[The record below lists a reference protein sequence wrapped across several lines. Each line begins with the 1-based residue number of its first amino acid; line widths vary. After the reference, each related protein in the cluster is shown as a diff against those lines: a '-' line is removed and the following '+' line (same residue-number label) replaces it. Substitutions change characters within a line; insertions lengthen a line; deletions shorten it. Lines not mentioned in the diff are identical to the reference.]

1 MRTLTRP
8 APVETRRERRAER
21 RPLSRHCETALD
33 AAVVVLAT
41 WTVVYHVSLVLR
53 LPAPWAVM
61 LEVVIL
67 VGWFIVSRRFG
78 AWPLDDGDEPPDR
91 ATTAGDQTATAVAGN
106 TSSSIPNAQPS
117 RAETG
122 ARVLTVLAGAAAAL
136 LVAIDGTWPVI
147 AALWLVAAATGTAA
161 AVVGARRAARARPV
175 VPVTER
181 LHAATSTGAAIAL
194 VWATAL
200 AALSMFTRRPNPDD
214 LYYVNLSQWVV
225 DRGTFPLRDT
235 IFSDLAFPM
244 SSWPPVASYD
254 GLAGALALL
263 TGVQAASVV
272 YLVVPPVATFLSVL
286 ALWRLLRAWRV
297 PAVGI
302 ALSLAL
308 AFLLFDGGPGY
319 AAPGTLFLT
328 RIWQGKVILLCLM
341 VPTLLV
347 YALRYVERPSRTR
360 AWWLLLGGIA
370 AVGLTT
376 SAMFL
381 VPLIALAGAAP
392 LALRSP
398 RRALV
403 GFGAMAAYPLAA
415 GVVTLAVGGRS
426 ADFFETRRLFRFDPA
441 WFGPEI
447 FRDGPIALIA
457 VLAVLVG
464 ALLVPHRAARV
475 TIGIVAVIVGV
486 TFVPGVTH
494 VAFDLVGLGPTLWR
508 VSWIAPIAAL
518 VGVLGA
524 GIGSLANRRGVVVV
538 VAGALAVTLAAT
550 GIPIWSEGNGVDLDL
565 TPQWKRGPATVRSAQ
580 LAIDRADPG
589 DLILAHQQLAVTIT
603 VLTTEV
609 KTVAPRDYFMD
620 YLRDDPRF
628 DYDERQ
634 TLLRFV
640 NEEFRYSDR
649 PEIARALQ
657 ELDVDQVC
665 IRTGSPTRV
674 AFLRSQGYELVYSS
688 LHDIC
693 FTRRVP
699 RAME

>member
-1 MRTLTRP
+1 MMQTLTRP
-8 APVETRRERRAER
+8 APAETRRERRTT
-21 RPLSRHCETALD
+21 RPSLSRRCEMVVD
-33 AAVVVLAT
+33 AAVIVLAT

-53 LPAPWAVM
+53 LGVPWAVG
-61 LEVVIL
+61 LEVAAL
-67 VGWFIVSRRFG
+67 VGWVVVSRRFG
-78 AWPLDDGDEPPDR
+78 ARLRDGDDASDPEATAARADDPPSS
-91 ATTAGDQTATAVAGN
+91 AAVAGA
-106 TSSSIPNAQPS
+106 T

-122 ARVLTVLAGAAAAL
+122 ARGVAVLSGALAAL
-136 LVAIDGTWPVI
+136 LVAIDGAWPVI
-147 AALWLVAAATGTAA
+147 AALWLIAAAAGTAA
-161 AVVGARRAARARPV
+161 AVAGARRTARAAPGASV
-175 VPVTER
+175 ADR
-181 LHAATSTGAAIAL
+181 LHVATSTGAVIAL

-200 AALSMFTRRPNPDD
+200 AALSMFTHRPNPDD

-225 DRGTFPLRDT
+225 DQGTFPLRDT

-263 TGVQAASVV
+263 TGVHAASIV

-286 ALWRLLRAWRV
+286 ALWRLLRAWRI

-302 ALSLAL
+302 ALSLTL

-347 YALRYVERPSRTR
+347 YALRYVERPSRTH
-360 AWWLLLGGIA
+360 AWWLFVGGVA

-398 RRALV
+398 RRALA

-447 FRDGPIALIA
+447 FRDGPIALLA

-464 ALLVPHRAARV
+464 ALLIPHHAGRV
-475 TIGIVAVIVGV
+475 TTGILAVIVGV

-508 VSWIAPIAAL
+508 VSWIVPIAAL
-518 VGVLGA
+518 VGVFGV
-524 GIGSLANRRGVVVV
+524 GIGSLANRRGAVVA
-538 VAGALAVTLAAT
+538 VAGALAVTLAVT
-550 GIPIWSEGNGVDLDL
+550 GIPIWSEDNGVELDV
-565 TPQWKRGPATVRSAQ
+565 TPQWKRGPATVRTAQ

-603 VLTTEV
+603 VLTTRV

-628 DYDERQ
+628 NYDERQ

-640 NEEFRYSDR
+640 NEEFVYNDR
-649 PEIARALQ
+649 PEVARALRL
-657 ELDVDQVC
+657 LDVDQVC
-665 IRTGSPTRV
+665 IKTGSPTRV
-674 AFLRSQGYELVYSS
+674 GFLRSVDYELVFSS
-688 LHDIC
+688 LTDIC
-693 FTRRVP
+693 FTRRAP
-699 RAME
+699 RAMA